1 MTAPNEECYKFDHV
15 RTRLQSDAARR
26 EYARVNALIVVANSI
41 QKLLSDRGMKRS
53 ELAEGM
59 GKSKAFVS
67 QILNGSRNLTINT
80 LAECLAALDLELH
93 GLETGT
99 LGVSTVSKDAMDRWL
114 DGRSVARARLSDGN
128 SLANAEQ
135 ADEECMV
142 LEEAA

>member
-59 GKSKAFVS
+59 GKSASRFL
-67 QILNGSRNLTINT
+67 ILEWLPQSDNKHSR
-80 LAECLAALDLELH
+80 
-93 GLETGT
+93 
-99 LGVSTVSKDAMDRWL
+99 
-114 DGRSVARARLSDGN
+114 
-128 SLANAEQ
+128 
-135 ADEECMV
+135 
-142 LEEAA
+142 